1 MEEMLLAV
9 VREPVLW
16 GLLKRNSL
24 SLMRRMAGYLR
35 KMFLASTRP
44 FVIFGFPLCRFR
56 HFIFRVRI
64 VTELA
69 GKT

>member
-35 KMFLASTRP
+35 KIFLASTRP
-44 FVIFGFPLCRFR
+44 FVIFGFPLFCLR
-56 HFIFRVRI
+56 HCIFRVRI

>member
-44 FVIFGFPLCRFR
+44 FVIFGFPLFCPR
-56 HFIFRVRI
+56 HFIFSVRI

>member
-1 MEEMLLAV
+1 
-9 VREPVLW
+9 
-16 GLLKRNSL
+16 
-24 SLMRRMAGYLR
+24 MRRMAGYLG

-44 FVIFGFPLCRFR
+44 FVIFGFPLFCPR

>member
-1 MEEMLLAV
+1 
-9 VREPVLW
+9 
-16 GLLKRNSL
+16 
-24 SLMRRMAGYLR
+24 MRRMAGYLR

-44 FVIFGFPLCRFR
+44 FVIFGFPLFCPR
-56 HFIFRVRI
+56 HFIFSVRI

>member
-1 MEEMLLAV
+1 
-9 VREPVLW
+9 
-16 GLLKRNSL
+16 
-24 SLMRRMAGYLR
+24 MAGYLR

-44 FVIFGFPLCRFR
+44 FVIYAVWLCRFR
-56 HFIFRVRI
+56 HCIFRVRI